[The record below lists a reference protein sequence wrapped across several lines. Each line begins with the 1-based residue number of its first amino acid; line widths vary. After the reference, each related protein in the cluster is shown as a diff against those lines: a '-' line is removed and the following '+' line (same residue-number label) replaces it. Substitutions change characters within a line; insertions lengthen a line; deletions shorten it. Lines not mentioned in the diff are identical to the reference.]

1 MNNAVFGNTME
12 NLRKRLIVEL
22 VSNQSKTRNLTS
34 KLSFHAFRIFNNDLV
49 AVHMLKQHLYLNR
62 SIYVGFTILDVS
74 NTLMYDFHC
83 NYIKKKYGA
92 SSQLLL
98 TDTDS
103 LCYNISTKNTS
114 SYDQEHPL
122 YSTEN

>member
-22 VSNQSKTRNLTS
+22 VSNQSKTRKLTS
-34 KLSFHAFRIFNNDLV
+34 KPFFHAFRIFYNDLV
-49 AVHMLKQHLYLNR
+49 AVHMFKQHLYLNR
-62 SIYVGFTILDVS
+62 PIYVGFTILDVS
-74 NTLMYDFHC
+74 KTLVYDFHC
-83 NYIKKKYGA
+83 NYIKKKHGP
-92 SSQLLL
+92 SSQLLF

-114 SYDQEHPL
+114 AYD
-122 YSTEN
+122 

>member
-34 KLSFHAFRIFNNDLV
+34 KFSFHAFRIFNNDLV

-74 NTLMYDFHC
+74 NTLMYDFHAMSC
-83 NYIKKKYGA
+83 
-92 SSQLLL
+92 Q
-98 TDTDS
+98 TDMVVIGVMLNDA
-103 LCYNISTKNTS
+103 LFY
-114 SYDQEHPL
+114 
-122 YSTEN
+122 